1 VRQILPIS
9 VLLLFLAACTFLS
22 AEEKGLQLTMDSTA
36 YNVNSLAILRIENYS
51 GSPLYMRGCTT
62 VFPLYSV
69 QKRQEDG
76 AWADVYTITCSPR
89 PPAPRKVDV
98 ESAIQA
104 QLRIRFDVGRAEPTA
119 GTYRIR
125 MWLHRDAQ
133 AATPALAEDRSVT
146 VPFQVR

>member
-1 VRQILPIS
+1 MRFILPLS
-9 VLLLFLAACTFLS
+9 LVTFFLAACTFLS

-36 YNVNSLAILRIENYS
+36 YNVNSLGILRIENFS
-51 GSPLYMRGCTT
+51 GSALYMRGCTT

-69 QKRQEDG
+69 QKRQDDG
-76 AWADVYTITCSPR
+76 TWADVYTITCSPR
-89 PPAPRKVDV
+89 PPAPRKVEV

-125 MWLHRDAQ
+125 LWLHRDAQ
-133 AATPALAEDRSVT
+133 AATPALDEERSVT

>member
-1 VRQILPIS
+1 MIS
-9 VLLLFLAACTFLS
+9 VSFLAACTFLS

-36 YNVNSLAILRIENYS
+36 YNVNSIGILRIENYS
-51 GSPLYMRGCTT
+51 GQSLYMKGCTT

-76 AWADVYTITCSPR
+76 SYLDVYTVPCSPR
-89 PPAPRKVDV
+89 PPAPRKVEV

-104 QLRIRFDVGRAEPTA
+104 QVRVRFDVGRGEPTA

-125 MWLHRDAQ
+125 MWLHRDPQ
-133 AATPALAEDRSVT
+133 ATTPALDEARSVT
-146 VPFQVR
+146 QPFLVR

>member
-1 VRQILPIS
+1 MRHLLPTS
-9 VLLLFLAACTFLS
+9 VLLLFLSACTFLS

-36 YNVNSLAILRIENYS
+36 YNVNSIGLLRIENYT
-51 GSPLYMRGCTT
+51 GQALYMKGCTT

-69 QKRQEDG
+69 QKREDDG
-76 AWADVYTITCSPR
+76 TWSTVYTITCSPR
-89 PPAPRKVDV
+89 PPVPRKVDV

-104 QLRIRFDVGRAEPTA
+104 QLRVRFDVGRGEPTA

-133 AATPALAEDRSVT
+133 AATPALDEERSVT
-146 VPFQVR
+146 VPFFIR